1 MLAINK
7 YPLNRKTYKIFV
19 TFNIQIKSRAAPYNL
34 EILLHMKSQN
44 SCQIVILYKCW
55 PYVFL

>member
-44 SCQIVILYKCW
+44 SCQIVTLQM
-55 PYVFL
+55 LAL